1 MYFIYISCSSERN
14 EGNVVVFVLTTIHYE
29 NKSMLGIVTILT
41 PQKENYFIFD
51 FVKKFQNS
59 KVIPSLSYSTEK
71 LN

>member
-1 MYFIYISCSSERN
+1 M
-14 EGNVVVFVLTTIHYE
+14 FVLTTIHYE

-41 PQKENYFIFD
+41 PKIENYFIFD

-59 KVIPSLSYSTEK
+59 KVIPSLSYSAEK